1 MNPAIPLDEACGRP
15 GRTQN
20 HTLQALYNDQTPGS
34 LPDKDTLL
42 LILHLKRIHEEQQ
55 KLPER
60 HMGEELIA

>member
-1 MNPAIPLDEACGRP
+1 MNPAIPLDEACERP
-15 GRTQN
+15 GRVQN
-20 HTLQALYNDQTPGS
+20 HTVQIFCTDQTRGS

-42 LILHLKRIHEEQQ
+42 LILHLKRIHEERR